1 MQLRRV
7 RHGRLTPTIS
17 ASVRYANPQYSQNPY
32 SMVQDDI
39 FALGTVLYQLD
50 SGKQL
55 FEGQG
60 SQDIYRHLRDRE
72 FPDLS
77 MVPLPLRH
85 IIEKCWTLP

>member
-1 MQLRRV
+1 
-7 RHGRLTPTIS
+7 
-17 ASVRYANPQYSQNPY
+17 
-32 SMVQDDI
+32 MVQDDI

-85 IIEKCWTLP
+85 IIEICWTLPGYNASDALVELGMFSQPYSRT